1 MFQYVSFVDDS
12 SPEDSVLA
20 KFERAVATVKG
31 GLLVV
36 RALSLQLEQGTGE
49 AGGAEAGA
57 VNAAAPAE
65 EGGLCAERPVPD
77 GALRVVRA
85 AGGCLG
91 LEEAGDAAAVG
102 FEGAVSRVD
111 DAMEALNMRRRGP
124 DADADEAHRHVG
136 GGGRQGHG
144 QEEDE
149 EEGEERGI
157 VHGGAAGDDG
167 DDGDYC
173 KDWIGA
179 FGHMEL
185 KQKIADCHRGR
196 CRVASG
202 VVDFGDF
209 DYQVRSS
216 LAACQLRNNQ
226 SISSISFNIF
236 PFFHR
241 RTSAHSLF
249 IPFFYLFFSI
259 TFIPK
264 IGRAHV

>member
-167 DDGDYC
+167 DDGDY
-173 KDWIGA
+173 
-179 FGHMEL
+179 
-185 KQKIADCHRGR
+185 
-196 CRVASG
+196 
-202 VVDFGDF
+202 
-209 DYQVRSS
+209 
-216 LAACQLRNNQ
+216 
-226 SISSISFNIF
+226 
-236 PFFHR
+236 
-241 RTSAHSLF
+241 
-249 IPFFYLFFSI
+249 
-259 TFIPK
+259 
-264 IGRAHV
+264 